1 MPRRVRLLLVNPRFP
16 ESFWSFRWAVDEVLP
31 GKRALN
37 PPLGLAT
44 LAALCPPDWDVR
56 IVDENVESIPL
67 EPDADIVGV
76 CGMGVQ
82 YARQR
87 ELLAYYRNRGHF
99 VVAGGSYASLCPERF
114 DGLAD
119 SVICGEA
126 EYIWKRLCADF
137 VAGEPATLYRETG
150 VVALADSPAPRFD
163 LLRLERY
170 SAATMQFSR
179 GCPFMCDFCD
189 IIVMFGRKPRF
200 KSCEQVGAELDLLR
214 ARGVRN
220 VFFVD
225 DNLIGNPKAART
237 LLAFL
242 RDYQARHGYRFAFGT
257 EASINLAQDEAL
269 MRLMREAGFGW
280 VFVGIESPDPAS
292 LAETRKVQNLHEDVL
307 TSVRRMYAHGIDV
320 LGGFIVGFDNDTLE
334 TFDLQE
340 RFILESGIQAAMIG
354 LLTALP
360 HTPLYR
366 RLESEGRLIVG
377 AANVDNTKPATNFT
391 PLRMPYEAMVGRY
404 ETLLRS
410 LVTDR
415 AIAQRIRNKLRHLSD
430 PASGPEYTVRQRA
443 GMVWRLLAKG
453 IWRGGPAR
461 MFHFARSLPFT
472 SPRRVPQAILD
483 WIAGL
488 SMRDYVDRHFA
499 PREAPALI
507 ERFIEH
513 FRSEIRA
520 YVEEGSAAVLIENVS
535 SALPRLSLLLSG
547 GLDRAF
553 FAHATRHLERFLRGS
568 SLKVVLRIESL
579 RGAEA
584 AHVTRL
590 LERLARH
597 GDRISIVTS
606 ARFLRSLA
614 VDSSVYH
621 LVVEPDPASP

>member
-1 MPRRVRLLLVNPRFP
+1 
-16 ESFWSFRWAVDEVLP
+16 
-31 GKRALN
+31 
-37 PPLGLAT
+37 
-44 LAALCPPDWDVR
+44 
-56 IVDENVESIPL
+56 
-67 EPDADIVGV
+67 
-76 CGMGVQ
+76 
-82 YARQR
+82 
-87 ELLAYYRNRGHF
+87 
-99 VVAGGSYASLCPERF
+99 
-114 DGLAD
+114 
-119 SVICGEA
+119 
-126 EYIWKRLCADF
+126 
-137 VAGEPATLYRETG
+137 
-150 VVALADSPAPRFD
+150 
-163 LLRLERY
+163 
-170 SAATMQFSR
+170 
-179 GCPFMCDFCD
+179 
-189 IIVMFGRKPRF
+189 
-200 KSCEQVGAELDLLR
+200 
-214 ARGVRN
+214 
-220 VFFVD
+220 
-225 DNLIGNPKAART
+225 
-237 LLAFL
+237 
-242 RDYQARHGYRFAFGT
+242 
-257 EASINLAQDEAL
+257 
-269 MRLMREAGFGW
+269 
-280 VFVGIESPDPAS
+280 
-292 LAETRKVQNLHEDVL
+292 
-307 TSVRRMYAHGIDV
+307 
-320 LGGFIVGFDNDTLE
+320 
-334 TFDLQE
+334 
-340 RFILESGIQAAMIG
+340 
-354 LLTALP
+354 
-360 HTPLYR
+360 
-366 RLESEGRLIVG
+366 
-377 AANVDNTKPATNFT
+377 
-391 PLRMPYEAMVGRY
+391 MVGRY
-404 ETLLRS
+404 EALLRS

-553 FAHATRHLERFLRGS
+553 FAHATRHLGS

>member
-1 MPRRVRLLLVNPRFP
+1 MPRRTRLLLVNPRFP
-16 ESFWSFRWAVDEVLP
+16 ESFWSFRWAVDEILP
-31 GKRALN
+31 DKRALN

-67 EPDADIVGV
+67 EPEADIVGV

-82 YARQR
+82 YPRQQ

-126 EYIWKRLCADF
+126 EYIWKRFCADF
-137 VAGEPATLYRETG
+137 VAGGPAPLYRETG

-200 KSCEQVGAELDLLR
+200 KSCEQIGSELDLLR

-225 DNLIGNPKAART
+225 DNFIGNPKAART

-242 RDYQARHGYRFAFGT
+242 RDYQARHDYRFAFGT
-257 EASINLAQDEAL
+257 EVSINLAHDEAL
-269 MRLMREAGFGW
+269 MRLMRAAGFGW

-292 LAETRKVQNLHEDVL
+292 LAETRKMQNLREDVL

-340 RFILESGIQAAMIG
+340 RFIVESGIQAAMIG

-391 PLRMPYEAMVGRY
+391 PLRMPYDAMVGRY

-410 LVTDR
+410 LVADR

-443 GMVWRLLAKG
+443 AMVWRLLAKG
-453 IWRGGPAR
+453 IWRGGPRR
-461 MFHFARSLPFT
+461 MFHFARSLPLT
-472 SPRRVPQAILD
+472 SPRRIPQAILD

-499 PREAPALI
+499 SREAPASLERLI
-507 ERFIEH
+507 AH
-513 FRSEIRA
+513 FRNEIRP
-520 YVEEGSAAVLIENVS
+520 YVEEGSAAVLMENVA
-535 SALPRLSLLLSG
+535 SALPRLSLLLAG

-553 FAHATRHLERFLRGS
+553 FAHATRHLERFLQRS
-568 SLKVVLRIESL
+568 SAKVVLRVESL
-579 RGAEA
+579 GGTEA
-584 AHVTRL
+584 AHVDRL
-590 LERLARH
+590 LRRLARY

-606 ARFLRSLA
+606 ARWLRSVA
-614 VDSSVYH
+614 IDSSVFH
-621 LVVEPDPASP
+621 LVVEPDAASL